1 MLDSQSI
8 LPPRR
13 AQCSDRATKPYHK
26 AELTIADEIVALPPP
41 RSDSQSLDRSLVS
54 GIAWTGGTKW
64 ATQILSWAATLV
76 VARILTPSDY
86 GLMGMA
92 AVYLGLVTLV
102 NEFGLTA
109 AILRHRELTEEQ
121 IARVGGFSIVV
132 GLAIAAI
139 SVAVAPM
146 IARFYGE
153 PAVARIIAFLSLNFI
168 FGSLG
173 VLPRSLLARDL
184 AYPRLAMI
192 DGLTNLAQ
200 MLTMLCF
207 AIGGFRYMALVFG
220 SLVGSACGALLAVW
234 WRPHKLAWPS
244 SFDTIGGALHVGWHI
259 VVGRLAWYTYNTAD
273 FAVVGRVL
281 GKQSLGA
288 YTLGWEIATMP
299 VERISSLVASVT
311 PGVFSAVQHD
321 IAALRRYFLGIVEG
335 LAFLTLPAAA
345 GLALIAG
352 EFVPVVLGSQ
362 WLGAIVPLRLLA
374 LYGGLRSIDTVT
386 PQVLIY
392 TGNSRQS
399 MWYSVIAACVM
410 PVLFFVGARWGVG
423 GVAAVWIVA
432 YPIVVAPQYR
442 LAFRVLEMSA
452 SSYFKTLWPA
462 VSSTAIMALA
472 VGLLLAA
479 LPHTLAPVIRLV
491 LEVLVGIAVY
501 VSMIA
506 WHHRARALAFVSI
519 VREHAL

>member
-1 MLDSQSI
+1 M
-8 LPPRR
+8 
-13 AQCSDRATKPYHK
+13 
-26 AELTIADEIVALPPP
+26 
-41 RSDSQSLDRSLVS
+41 S

-64 ATQILSWAATLV
+64 ATQILSWAATIV
-76 VARILTPSDY
+76 VARILSPADY

-92 AVYLGLVTLV
+92 AVYVGLVTLV

-109 AILRHRELTEEQ
+109 AILRHRELTEQQ
-121 IARVGGFSIVV
+121 IARVGGFSVMV
-132 GLAIAAI
+132 GLTIAAI
-139 SVAVAPM
+139 SVTISPF

-153 PAVARIIAFLSLNFI
+153 PAVATIIAVLSLNFV

-192 DGLTNLAQ
+192 DGVTNVTQ
-200 MLTMLCF
+200 MLTMLAF
-207 AIGGFRYMALVFG
+207 AIGGFRYMALVYG
-220 SLVGSACGALLAVW
+220 SLAGSACGALLALW
-234 WRPHKLAWPS
+234 SRPHKLAWPS
-244 SFDTIGGALHVGWHI
+244 SFDTIGAALHVGWHI

-299 VERISSLVASVT
+299 VERISSLVSSVT
-311 PGVFSAVQHD
+311 PGIFSAVQHD
-321 IAALRRYFLGIVEG
+321 IVALRRYFLGVVEG
-335 LAFLTLPAAA
+335 LAFITLPAAA

-362 WLGAIVPLRLLA
+362 WLGAVVPLRLLA
-374 LYGGLRSIDTVT
+374 LYGGVRSIDTVT

-392 TGNSRQS
+392 TGNSRAS
-399 MWYSVIAACVM
+399 MWYSVIAALVM
-410 PVLFFVGARWGVG
+410 PVLFVVGTRYGVG

-432 YPIVVAPQYR
+432 YPLVVAPQYR
-442 LAFRVLEMSA
+442 LAFRVLEMPA
-452 SSYFKTLWPA
+452 GQYFKTLWPA
-462 VSSTAIMALA
+462 VSSTAIMAAA
-472 VGLLLAA
+472 VGIVLIA
-479 LPHTLAPVIRLV
+479 LPQTLAPVTRLAA
-491 LEVLVGIAVY
+491 EVLVGIAVY
-501 VSMIA
+501 AGMIA
-506 WHHRARALAFVSI
+506 WRHRARALAFVSI

>member
-1 MLDSQSI
+1 MDFI
-8 LPPRR
+8 ARR
-13 AQCSDRATKPYHK
+13 ALNCSARPRTSYNK
-26 AELTIADEIVALPPP
+26 AELTIADETVVLPPP
-41 RSDSQSLDRSLVS
+41 RTDSQSLDRSLVS

-64 ATQILSWAATLV
+64 ATQILSWAATIV
-76 VARILTPSDY
+76 VARILSPADY

-92 AVYLGLVTLV
+92 AVYIGLVTLV

-109 AILRHRELTEEQ
+109 AILRHRELTEQQ
-121 IARVGGFSIVV
+121 IARVGGFSVIV
-132 GLAIAAI
+132 GLTIAAI
-139 SVAVAPM
+139 SVAISPL

-153 PAVARIIAFLSLNFI
+153 PAVATIIAVLSLNFV

-184 AYPRLAMI
+184 SYPRLAMI
-192 DGLTNLAQ
+192 DGVTNVTQ
-200 MLTMLCF
+200 MLTMLAF

-220 SLVGSACGALLAVW
+220 SLAGSGCGALLALW
-234 WRPHKLAWPS
+234 WRPHRLAWPS
-244 SFDTIGGALHVGWHI
+244 SFETIGEALHVGWHI

-299 VERISSLVASVT
+299 VERISSLVSSVT
-311 PGVFSAVQHD
+311 PGIFSAVQHD
-321 IAALRRYFLGIVEG
+321 IVALRRYFLGVVEG
-335 LAFLTLPAAA
+335 LAFITLPAAA

-362 WLGAIVPLRLLA
+362 WLGAVVPLRLLA
-374 LYGGLRSIDTVT
+374 LYGGVRSIDTVT

-392 TGNSRQS
+392 TGNSRAS

-410 PVLFFVGARWGVG
+410 PVLFVVGTRWGVG

-432 YPIVVAPQYR
+432 YPMVVAPQYR

-452 SSYFKTLWPA
+452 GAYFRTLWPA
-462 VSSTAIMALA
+462 VSSTAIMAAA
-472 VGLLLAA
+472 VGIVLIV
-479 LPHTLAPVIRLV
+479 LPQTLAPVVRLV
-491 LEVLVGIAVY
+491 IEVLVGFTVY
-501 VSMIA
+501 GGMIV
-506 WHHRARALAFVSI
+506 WRHRARALAFVSI

>member
-1 MLDSQSI
+1 VHS
-8 LPPRR
+8 RR
-13 AQCSDRATKPYHK
+13 TATRVLRSSAQPNNKS
-26 AELTIADEIVALPPP
+26 ELKIADESVALPPP
-41 RSDSQSLDRSLVS
+41 QSDSQSLDRSLVS

-76 VARILTPSDY
+76 VARILSPSDY

-121 IARVGGFSIVV
+121 IARVGGFSLAV
-132 GLAIAAI
+132 GIAIAAL
-139 SVAVAPM
+139 SVAAAPM

-153 PAVARIIAFLSLNFI
+153 PAVATIIAVLSLNFI

-192 DGLTNLAQ
+192 DGVTNLAQ
-200 MLTMLCF
+200 MLTMLAF

-220 SLVGSACGALLAVW
+220 SLVGSACGALLALW

-273 FAVVGRVL
+273 FAVVGRML

-299 VERISSLVASVT
+299 VERISSLVSSVT
-311 PGVFSAVQHD
+311 PGIFSAVQHD
-321 IAALRRYFLGIVEG
+321 IVALRRYFLGVVEG
-335 LAFLTLPAAA
+335 LAFITLPAAA

-352 EFVPVVLGSQ
+352 EFVPVVLGPQ

-374 LYGGLRSIDTVT
+374 LYGGVRSIDTVT

-410 PVLFFVGARWGVG
+410 PVLFVVGTRWGVG

-432 YPIVVAPQYR
+432 YPLVVAPQYR
-442 LAFRVLEMSA
+442 LAFRVLEMRA
-452 SSYFKTLWPA
+452 GQYFKTLWPA
-462 VSSTAIMALA
+462 VSSTAIMAVA
-472 VGLLLAA
+472 VGIVLVA
-479 LPHTLAPVIRLV
+479 LPQTLAPVIRLV

-501 VSMIA
+501 GGMIA
-506 WHHRARALAFVSI
+506 WRHRARARAFVSI